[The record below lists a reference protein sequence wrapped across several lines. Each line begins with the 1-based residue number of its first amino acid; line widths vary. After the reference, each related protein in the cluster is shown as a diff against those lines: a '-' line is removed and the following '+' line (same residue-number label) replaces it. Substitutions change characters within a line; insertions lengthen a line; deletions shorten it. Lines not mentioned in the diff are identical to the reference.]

1 MLIVAHGNSLWTLIK
16 NLNRISDDEIKD
28 LNIPTGVPY
37 VFELD
42 GQLKSQKHYYL

>member
-1 MLIVAHGNSLWTLIK
+1 MEILSGRWLN
-16 NLNRISDDEIKD
+16 NLNGISDDEIKD

-42 GQLKSQKHYYL
+42 GQFKSQKHCFLK